1 MIITLGDMMQID
13 ENKFFREATLRI
25 CGSIEIEK
33 ALFGCFNYLKKFIK
47 IDSIYLHYIKLK
59 EKTGTVLAMADHK
72 EGKQLDIRFDDP
84 SPIWRFIGDGQSM
97 PEEMLLNRADL
108 HPLGKQMLQ
117 IVGVHSKESV
127 MILRLIIDG
136 KEVGVVGF
144 GAEGWDRFCKED
156 LDLVRLLRAPFAIAL
171 SNSRRYRELL
181 QLKNLLADDNKYLLN
196 ELRLQKSEE
205 IVGAEFGL
213 SHVMQQVHQVAHLP
227 SPVLLLGETGVG
239 KEVIANA
246 IHSLSPRRDGPFI
259 KINCGAIPET
269 LIDTEH
275 FGHEKGAFTG
285 AVEKRRGRFERAH
298 NGTIFLDEIGELP
311 NAAQLRLL
319 RVLQDMEFEPVG
331 ASRAT
336 KVDIRIIAA
345 TNRDLEALI
354 EEGRFRKDLYFRLMV
369 FPIHIPPLR
378 ERKCDIPALVQHF
391 ILKKYRQMGFEDYP
405 ALEKGAIKKLKSY
418 CWPGNVREL
427 ENTIEKEMI
436 INRENPLR
444 FEGIEDVKPEIRS
457 EILDFSDNATLLL
470 DEIVSDHIQKVLKR
484 TRGKIG
490 GEGGAAELMG
500 IHPATLRHKM
510 RKLDIPFGR
519 GVPY

>member
-1 MIITLGDMMQID
+1 MQID
-13 ENKFFREATLRI
+13 KNKFFREATLRI

-33 ALFGCFNYLKKFIK
+33 ALFGCFNYLKKYIK
-47 IDSIYLHYIKLK
+47 IDRIYLHYIKLK

-72 EGKQLDIRFDDP
+72 EGKQLDIRFDYP
-84 SPIWRFIGDGQSM
+84 SPIWIFIGDGRSM

-108 HPLGKQMLQ
+108 HPLGKQMLR
-117 IVGVHSKESV
+117 IVGINSKESV

-144 GAEGWDRFCKED
+144 GAKGWDRFRKED

-196 ELRLQKSEE
+196 ELRFQKSEE

-213 SHVMQQVHQVAHLP
+213 CQVMQQVHQVAPLP

-246 IHSLSPRRDGPFI
+246 IHNLSPRRAGPFI

-269 LIDTEH
+269 LIDSEL

-311 NAAQLRLL
+311 HAAQLRLL
-319 RVLQDMEFEPVG
+319 RVLQEMEFEPVG
-331 ASRAT
+331 ATKAI

-345 TNRDLEALI
+345 TNRNIEVLI
-354 EEGRFRKDLYFRLMV
+354 EEERFRKDLYFRLMV
-369 FPIHIPPLR
+369 FPIHIPALR

-418 CWPGNVREL
+418 SWPGNVREL
-427 ENTIEKEMI
+427 ENTVEKEMI
-436 INRENPLR
+436 INRETPLR
-444 FEGIEDVKPEIRS
+444 FDGVEGVKPEKKT
-457 EILDFSDNATLLL
+457 EWNDFTDSTTLLL
-470 DEIVSDHIQKVLKR
+470 DEIVSGHIQKVLKR
-484 TRGKIG
+484 TKGKVG

-500 IHPATLRHKM
+500 IHQATLRHKM
-510 RKLDIPFGR
+510 RKLGVPFGR
-519 GVPY
+519 DVTY

>member
-1 MIITLGDMMQID
+1 
-13 ENKFFREATLRI
+13 
-25 CGSIEIEK
+25 
-33 ALFGCFNYLKKFIK
+33 
-47 IDSIYLHYIKLK
+47 
-59 EKTGTVLAMADHK
+59 
-72 EGKQLDIRFDDP
+72 
-84 SPIWRFIGDGQSM
+84 
-97 PEEMLLNRADL
+97 
-108 HPLGKQMLQ
+108 
-117 IVGVHSKESV
+117 

-144 GAEGWDRFCKED
+144 GAEGWDRFHQED
-156 LDLVRLLRAPFAIAL
+156 LALVRLLRAPFAIAL

-181 QLKNLLADDNKYLLN
+181 ELKNLLADDNKYLLN
-196 ELRLQKSEE
+196 ELRLQNSEE

-213 SHVMQQVHQVAHLP
+213 SQVMQRVHQVAHLP

-239 KEVIANA
+239 KEIIANA

-259 KINCGAIPET
+259 KVNCGAIPET
-269 LIDTEH
+269 LIDSEL

-285 AVEKRRGRFERAH
+285 AIEKRRGRFERAH

-319 RVLQDMEFEPVG
+319 RVLQEKEFEPIG
-331 ASRAT
+331 APKAI

-345 TNRDLEALI
+345 TNRDLETLI

-405 ALEKGAIKKLKSY
+405 ALEKGAIKKLQSY
-418 CWPGNVREL
+418 NWPGNVREL
-427 ENTIEKEMI
+427 ENVIEKEMI
-436 INRENPLR
+436 ISRENILL
-444 FEGIEDVKPEIRS
+444 FDSMNDVKPGSTS
-457 EILDFSDNATLLL
+457 EGWDFPENKTLLL
-470 DEIVSDHIQKVLKR
+470 DEIISDHIQKVLKK
-484 TRGKIG
+484 TKGKIG

-510 RKLDIPFGR
+510 RKLGIPFGR
-519 GVPY
+519 GALY